1 MLALEDFMS
10 VAFIESFD
18 IYHHEERDQAAKVGP
33 FWTMGTTSKLT
44 IVHFSRSSWPRAA
57 AAPRHAPRAPP
68 EPSGSAPAAQPAAN
82 ATATRDRS
90 QRRAGD
96 RD

>member
-44 IVHFSRSSWPRAA
+44 IVHFAPSSWPRAA
-57 AAPRHAPRAPP
+57 AAPRHAP
-68 EPSGSAPAAQPAAN
+68 QPAAN